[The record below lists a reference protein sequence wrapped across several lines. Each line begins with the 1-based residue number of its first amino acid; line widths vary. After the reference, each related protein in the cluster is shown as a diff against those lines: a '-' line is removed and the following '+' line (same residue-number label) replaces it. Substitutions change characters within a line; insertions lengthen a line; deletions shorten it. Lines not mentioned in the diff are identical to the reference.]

1 MRSPRHCRRVPSS
14 FRASSVA
21 FAPRDRGSRTHLY
34 RFFHRDRHRGRRH
47 RARFVARA
55 IVRSIPIPSG
65 RIGLRGWARRR
76 VAARHTATRDDAR
89 DDDARD
95 VDDDARDRGGG
106 RGARPARRSREGED
120 ADADG

>member
-1 MRSPRHCRRVPSS
+1 M
-14 FRASSVA
+14 
-21 FAPRDRGSRTHLY
+21 
-34 RFFHRDRHRGRRH
+34 
-47 RARFVARA
+47 
-55 IVRSIPIPSG
+55 
-65 RIGLRGWARRR
+65 RGWARRR

-89 DDDARD
+89 DDDARDVDDDARD

>member
-1 MRSPRHCRRVPSS
+1 VRVYIPIITRQRQRPRHIST
-14 FRASSVA
+14 
-21 FAPRDRGSRTHLY
+21 RGAT
-34 RFFHRDRHRGRRH
+34 
-47 RARFVARA
+47 AR
-55 IVRSIPIPSG
+55 
-65 RIGLRGWARRR
+65 
-76 VAARHTATRDDAR
+76 ATRDDAR

>member
-1 MRSPRHCRRVPSS
+1 VTGTAGAAIV
-14 FRASSVA
+14 RASS
-21 FAPRDRGSRTHLY
+21 
-34 RFFHRDRHRGRRH
+34 
-47 RARFVARA
+47 RARSCGQL
-55 IVRSIPIPSG
+55 RSAA